1 MRVIAGERLGSN
13 PDVSS
18 VASHQDLGG
27 MLIVGNHV
35 VAQYN

>member
-27 MLIVGNHV
+27 MLIAGNHV